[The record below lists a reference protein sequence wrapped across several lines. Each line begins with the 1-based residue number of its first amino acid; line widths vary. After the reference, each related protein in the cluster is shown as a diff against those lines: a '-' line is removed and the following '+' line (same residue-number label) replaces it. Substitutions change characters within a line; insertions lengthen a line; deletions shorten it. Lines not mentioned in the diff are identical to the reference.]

1 MPRVMTNP
9 LQLMLAGNPRT
20 PSKKAPGKKAMAR
33 RKKSRKSPAVRAKR
47 AIKRRARRAS
57 RKGKMPAGLKAYW
70 AKKRGKSSAV
80 AAPKRKRRSSR
91 KAKMKV
97 KRARRTRARRRIHK
111 KGTPHVQGSHEWN
124 AGRVVKANPRRRKSH
139 MRKARKSR
147 RTKRNAGAAT
157 SMTLM
162 GGLKG
167 FIGNAKDTFM
177 GGGVKGFIA
186 AAAGAGG
193 AVLAGTVVD
202 RLTRPTLAMVVPQS
216 LMSNPI
222 FNRVLGAANYYV
234 SGWALAK
241 YLPGIN
247 SRTRRAMLTGAT
259 AAALIEALKPGA
271 VRQVASGLPVVGGL
285 FGYALEGCADGVS
298 DYVAY
303 ALNGA
308 DSSGGSTNAGG
319 AAQEYYLNEGDDGM
333 ADYSTLSEYSTAESQ
348 Y

>member
-1 MPRVMTNP
+1 
-9 LQLMLAGNPRT
+9 
-20 PSKKAPGKKAMAR
+20 MAR

-47 AIKRRARRAS
+47 AVKRRARRAS

-70 AKKRGKSSAV
+70 AKKRGKSSE
-80 AAPKRKRRSSR
+80 AAPMKRRSSR

-97 KRARRTRARRRIHK
+97 KRAARRSRRAHK
-111 KGTPHVQGSHEWN
+111 KASHITSV
-124 AGRVVKANPRRRKSH
+124 VVKANPHRRKSH

-147 RTKRNAGAAT
+147 RTKRNAGAST
-157 SMTLM
+157 SLTLM

-167 FIGNAKDTFM
+167 FTANIKDTFM
-177 GGGVKGFIA
+177 GGGIKGFVA

-202 RLTRPTLAMVVPQS
+202 RLTRPALSMIVPQAM
-216 LMSNPI
+216 MSNAI

-241 YLPGIN
+241 YVPGLG

-259 AAALIEALKPGA
+259 VAALIEAFKPGA

-308 DSSGGSTNAGG
+308 DGNNNTNAGG
-319 AAQEYYLNEGDDGM
+319 AAAEYYLNEGDDSGM
-333 ADYSTLSEYSTAESQ
+333 SDYSHTMGDYSTAESQ

>member
-1 MPRVMTNP
+1 
-9 LQLMLAGNPRT
+9 
-20 PSKKAPGKKAMAR
+20 MAR

-47 AIKRRARRAS
+47 ALKRRARRAS

-70 AKKRGKSSAV
+70 AKKRGKAS
-80 AAPKRKRRSSR
+80 AAPVKHKRRRSSR
-91 KAKMKV
+91 KAKMKRSRV
-97 KRARRTRARRRIHK
+97 RRARRARRSRK
-111 KGTPHVQGSHEWN
+111 ATP
-124 AGRVVKANPRRRKSH
+124 AAVVMKPRRHRRSRMHKVRKH
-139 MRKARKSR
+139 R
-147 RTKRNAGAAT
+147 RTKRNAGSAT
-157 SMTLM
+157 SMSFV

-167 FIGNAKDTFM
+167 FTANVKDTFM
-177 GGGVKGFIA
+177 GGGIKGFVA

-202 RLTRPTLAMVVPQS
+202 RVTRPTLAMIVPES
-216 LMSNPI
+216 IMSNPI
-222 FNRVLGAANYYV
+222 FNRVLGAANYYI

-241 YLPGIN
+241 YVPGLG

-259 AAALIEALKPGA
+259 VAALIEAFKPGA
-271 VRQVASGLPVVGGL
+271 VRQVASGLPIVGGL

-308 DSSGGSTNAGG
+308 DSSGGSVNAGG
-319 AAQEYYLNEGDDGM
+319 AAQEYYLNEGDM
-333 ADYSTLSEYSTAESQ
+333 ADYSVAMNDYSVAESQ

>member
-33 RKKSRKSPAVRAKR
+33 RKKSRKSPVVRAKR

-97 KRARRTRARRRIHK
+97 KRARRSRSRRSK
-111 KGTPHVQGSHEWN
+111 KASHITSV
-124 AGRVVKANPRRRKSH
+124 VVKANPHRRKSH

-147 RTKRNAGAAT
+147 RTKRNAGAST
-157 SMTLM
+157 SLTLL

-167 FIGNAKDTFM
+167 FTANVKDTFM
-177 GGGVKGFIA
+177 GGGIKGFVA

-202 RLTRPTLAMVVPQS
+202 RLTRPTLAMVVPQA

-241 YLPGIN
+241 YLPGIGA
-247 SRTRRAMLTGAT
+247 RTRRAMLTGAT
-259 AAALIEALKPGA
+259 VAALIEAFKPGA

-308 DSSGGSTNAGG
+308 GDNNTNAGG
-319 AAQEYYLNEGDDGM
+319 AAQEYYLNEGQDDDDGSM
-333 ADYSTLSEYSTAESQ
+333 GDYSHTMGDYSTAESQ